1 LLNILLSLERTTRH
15 RSRSKLHPQIVRL
28 PPTMGSPMI
37 RSRFARTF
45 ALVLAT
51 TVALSCSDYSPTAPT
66 APTAS
71 IAAPTQAADGLI
83 GDLLGVVTHLLGS
96 VLKIIGFRSDPNG
109 IPVTAIKWAPSHTN
123 QTRSVS
129 ASIGYNGGS
138 LAIPGSDFTIT
149 FPKGALNQST
159 WITITSD
166 GSGYVSYD
174 MKPHGL
180 KFAKPV
186 IVTQRLSNTSVYKTS
201 AALNAACAYFSTD
214 PLDLSG
220 ILKALEIETTIIYSA
235 PNSGQLVPEIETWQ
249 LNHFS
254 RYMLAS
260 G

>member
-1 LLNILLSLERTTRH
+1 
-15 RSRSKLHPQIVRL
+15 
-28 PPTMGSPMI
+28 MI
-37 RSRFARTF
+37 RSRFIRTF
-45 ALVLAT
+45 SVVLAT
-51 TVALSCSDYSPTAPT
+51 AVALSCSDYSPTAPT
-66 APTAS
+66 TP

-83 GDLLGVVTHLLGS
+83 GDLLGIVTNLLGT
-96 VLKIIGFRSDPNG
+96 VLKVIGFQSDPNG
-109 IPVTAIKWAPSHTN
+109 IPVTAIKWAPTHYN
-123 QTRSVS
+123 QSRSVS

-149 FPKGALNQST
+149 FPKGALYETT

-166 GSGYVSYD
+166 ASGYVSYD

-186 IVTQRLSNTSVYKTS
+186 IVTQRLNNTAVYKTP

-214 PLDLSG
+214 LLDLSG
-220 ILKALEIETTIIYSA
+220 ILKALEIETTTIFSA
-235 PNSGQLVPEIETWQ
+235 PNAESLVPEIETWQ

>member
-1 LLNILLSLERTTRH
+1 
-15 RSRSKLHPQIVRL
+15 
-28 PPTMGSPMI
+28 MI
-37 RSRFARTF
+37 RSRFVRTF
-45 ALVLAT
+45 SLVLAT

-66 APTAS
+66 TQ

-83 GDLLGVVTHLLGS
+83 GDLLGVVTNLLGS
-96 VLKIIGFRSDPNG
+96 VLKVIGFRSDPNG
-109 IPVTAIKWAPSHTN
+109 IPVTAIQWAPSHVN

-129 ASIGYNGGS
+129 ASIGYSGGS

-149 FPKGALNQST
+149 FPRGALYETT

-166 GSGYVSYD
+166 ASGYVSYD

-186 IVTQRLSNTSVYKTS
+186 IVTQRLNNTAVYNTPV
-201 AALNAACAYFSTD
+201 ALNAFCAYFSTD
-214 PLDLSG
+214 LLDLGG
-220 ILKALEIETTIIYSA
+220 ILKALEIETTTIFSA
-235 PNSGQLVPEIETWQ
+235 PNGGSLVPEVETWQ